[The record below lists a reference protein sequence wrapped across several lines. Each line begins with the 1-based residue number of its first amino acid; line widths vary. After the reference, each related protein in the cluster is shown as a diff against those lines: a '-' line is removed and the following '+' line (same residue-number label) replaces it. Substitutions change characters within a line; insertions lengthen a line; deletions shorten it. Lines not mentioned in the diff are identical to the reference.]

1 MNPLSAI
8 TQCLI
13 CDTTPV
19 YFVWNDEGLTLDG
32 ATSIDIISSY
42 GSKFDGE
49 VFYSYICDDC
59 LEIKI
64 NQNKIAYLGNYIIDE
79 ESIEQGE

>member
-1 MNPLSAI
+1 MQLSAI

-13 CDTTPV
+13 CDTTPT
-19 YFVWNDEGLTLDG
+19 YFIWKNDSLTLDE
-32 ATSIDIISSY
+32 ATSFNIVSSY

-49 VFYSYICDDC
+49 VFSAYICDDC

-64 NQNKIAYLGNYIIDE
+64 NQNKLVHLGNYIFDE